1 MLERS
6 AAENRWDFV
15 TDILIRYKNM
25 KHIYGYKMKEYWSN
39 IATVE
44 SYYETNMDF
53 LKPDVRSYLFRE
65 EPKIRSKVDDLPPEN
80 IMWDPCAQQSD
91 RQRLYH

>member
-6 AAENRWDFV
+6 AAEERWDFV

-25 KHIYGYKMKEYWSN
+25 KQIYGYKMKEYWSN

-44 SYYETNMDF
+44 SYYQTNMDF
-53 LKPDVRSYLFRE
+53 LKPEVREIPF
-65 EPKIRSKVDDLPPEN
+65 P
-80 IMWDPCAQQSD
+80 
-91 RQRLYH
+91 